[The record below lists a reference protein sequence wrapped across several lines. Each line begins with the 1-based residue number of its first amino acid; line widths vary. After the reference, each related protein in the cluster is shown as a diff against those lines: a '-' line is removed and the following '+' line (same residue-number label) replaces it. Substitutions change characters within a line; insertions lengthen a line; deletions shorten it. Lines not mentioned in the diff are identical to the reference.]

1 MLLPVTVG
9 GGGAAEKTYTVL
21 AGRSAS
27 TGGGGGAS
35 ASGHM
40 KVLISSQVSSSS
52 SVSLT
57 VTGLPSSSSWR
68 WSASVIDGA
77 HPHSATVAGAVAS
90 AVGGALSIEF
100 SLAPPAVA
108 LLRMR
113 DGTARAWLRKMN
125 LVIDVEG
132 RERVRRSA
140 VLAALE
146 PRRSGEPGKAPS
158 SMAVGAVPRRR
169 YRPSDA
175 F

>member
-100 SLAPPAVA
+100 PLAPPAVA
-108 LLRMR
+108 LLRL
-113 DGTARAWLRKMN
+113 D
-125 LVIDVEG
+125 
-132 RERVRRSA
+132 
-140 VLAALE
+140 
-146 PRRSGEPGKAPS
+146 
-158 SMAVGAVPRRR
+158 AVGGN
-169 YRPSDA
+169 YE
-175 F
+175 